1 MYQLLCALK
10 YIHSA
15 GIIHGD
21 IQPSNILV
29 NPDTT
34 IKVSG
39 FTYSK
44 SYESMNATDAV
55 IPRASADA
63 ILYQAPEML
72 LGALKVFIWLSW
84 TFITC

>member
-21 IQPSNILV
+21 VRPSNILV
-29 NPDTT
+29 NPDTS
-34 IKVSG
+34 IKISG
-39 FTYSK
+39 FAYSR
-44 SYESMNATDAV
+44 SHETMNTTAAT
-55 IPRASADA
+55 IPNTSADA

-72 LGALKVFIWLSW
+72 LGAFKVFIWLP
-84 TFITC
+84 